1 MNTTIGIIL
10 TVVGIII
17 VGIIRCTIDEDS
29 LGFIWSALFV
39 IGLVFEG
46 IGIALLF
53 YDDLY
58 AWWMELTIFDLPFL
72 DDLMKK
78 ILCHLMTIL
87 MLLWL
92 LALTVLFMSLIIFEL
107 PIVWICNKFAKK
119 NIHKKKKQIAYVT
132 IKTKNLGDIILRID
146 NKRNIIKNE
155 NNIIIEKPYGRF
167 YVHIEYDAGMK
178 IGKLAKI
185 VDYTFDNL
193 DEIYERYSYYFIFKW

>member
-29 LGFIWSALFV
+29 LGFIWSALLV

-92 LALTVLFMSLIIFEL
+92 LALTVLFMSLIISSVLAFIVNLIFIFEL
-107 PIVWICNKFAKK
+107 PIAWICNKFAKK

-146 NKRNIIKNE
+146 NKRNIIKTINE
-155 NNIIIEKPYGRF
+155 QI
-167 YVHIEYDAGMK
+167 
-178 IGKLAKI
+178 
-185 VDYTFDNL
+185 
-193 DEIYERYSYYFIFKW
+193 